1 MLSVGT
7 TPVIA
12 ANILPP
18 AIREFRSQRPD
29 LDIRLFDADLDTVL
43 KRVEAGKLDMGLGSY
58 KRVPGVRRTPFF
70 RFSLVLIRAAKD
82 DAIYPAA
89 YGSKPYMCLLEAD
102 TAAFHLAA
110 VKRARDRSMPSS
122 PRLGMPRVRCVLR
135 STSPQ
140 LAL

>member
-70 RFSLVLIRAAKD
+70 GFLWS
-82 DAIYPAA
+82 
-89 YGSKPYMCLLEAD
+89 
-102 TAAFHLAA
+102 
-110 VKRARDRSMPSS
+110 
-122 PRLGMPRVRCVLR
+122 
-135 STSPQ
+135 
-140 LAL
+140 